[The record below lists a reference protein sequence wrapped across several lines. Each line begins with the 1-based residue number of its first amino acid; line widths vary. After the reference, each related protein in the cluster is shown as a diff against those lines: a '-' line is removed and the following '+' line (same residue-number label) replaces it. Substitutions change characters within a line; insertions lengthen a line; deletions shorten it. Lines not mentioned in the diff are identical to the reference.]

1 MKKIILLFG
10 LILILAAP
18 ATSLALGLEMAG
30 GAWYQKPSGDMSFD
44 ATTSAD
50 DLNLEDDLNYDEKWR
65 AFGRLILDT
74 PLFLPNIY
82 LMYTPMKW
90 DETGSKTE
98 TFNFG
103 GVEFEADI
111 DFDSKLKLN
120 HFDVGFFW
128 GLPFLNTASIGALNI
143 DLGLNFR
150 LMDVEAEIEQTD
162 VISIKES
169 ESYFLPLPMLYAGV
183 QIEPLKLIALEF
195 EGRGIG
201 YSSNYYVSLIAR
213 LKVKPAFLGPVF
225 VAGGYRYDNIKIDY
239 QDVDIDAEFK
249 GFFAEVGVEF

>member
-1 MKKIILLFG
+1 MKKIVSLFCFVV
-10 LILILAAP
+10 ILAIPTISFAW
-18 ATSLALGLEMAG
+18 GLEMAG

-50 DLNLEDDLNYDEKWR
+50 DLNIEDDLNYDEKWR
-65 AFGRLILDT
+65 AFGRLIIDA
-74 PLFLPNIY
+74 PLFFPNIY

-98 TFNFG
+98 NFKFGDVTFDATF
-103 GVEFEADI
+103 
-111 DFDSKLKLN
+111 DFNSKLKLN
-120 HFDVGFFW
+120 HFDAGFFW
-128 GLPFLNTASIGALNI
+128 GLPFINTATAGVLNI
-143 DLGLNFR
+143 DLGLNLR
-150 LMDVEAEIEQTD
+150 LMDVEAEIEQKD
-162 VISIKES
+162 LDLKES
-169 ESYFLPLPMLYAGV
+169 ESYFLPLPMLYAAA

-213 LKVKPAFLGPVF
+213 LKVKPAFFGPVF

-239 QDVDIDAEFK
+239 DDIDIDAEFK
-249 GFFAEVGVEF
+249 GPFAEVGLEF

>member
-1 MKKIILLFG
+1 MKKIVLLFG
-10 LILILAAP
+10 LIFLLAHP
-18 ATSLALGLEMAG
+18 TTSFAWGLEIAG

-50 DLNLEDDLNYDEKWR
+50 DLNIEDDLNYDEKWR
-65 AFGRLILDT
+65 AFGRLIIDM

-98 TFNFG
+98 KFNFG
-103 GVEFEADI
+103 GVEFQEDV

-128 GLPFLNTASIGALNI
+128 GLPFLNTATAGVLNI

-162 VISIKES
+162 FNLKES

-201 YSSNYYVSLIAR
+201 YSSNYYISLIGR

-225 VAGGYRYDNIKIDY
+225 VAGGFRYDNIKIDY
-239 QDVDIDAEFK
+239 NDIDIDAEFY
-249 GFFAEVGVEF
+249 GPFAEAGLEF

>member
-1 MKKIILLFG
+1 MKKIVS
-10 LILILAAP
+10 LICFVVILAIPTISFAW
-18 ATSLALGLEMAG
+18 GLEMAG

-50 DLNLEDDLNYDEKWR
+50 DLNIEDDLNYDEKWR
-65 AFGRLILDT
+65 AFGRLIIDS
-74 PLFLPNIY
+74 PLFFPNIY

-98 TFNFG
+98 NFNFG
-103 GVEFEADI
+103 GVDFQADV

-120 HFDVGFFW
+120 HFDAGLFW
-128 GLPFLNTASIGALNI
+128 GLPFINTATAGVLNI

-150 LMDVEAEIEQTD
+150 LMDVEAEIEQKD
-162 VISIKES
+162 FDLKES
-169 ESYFLPLPMLYAGV
+169 ESYFLPLPMLYAAA

-213 LKVKPAFLGPVF
+213 LKVKPAFFGPVF
-225 VAGGYRYDNIKIDY
+225 VAGGYRYDNVKIDY
-239 QDVDIDAEFK
+239 SDIDIDAEFK
-249 GFFAEVGVEF
+249 GPFAEVGLEF